1 MSGYARRRDTDDAA
15 EHIDEWPTGE
25 SRIEREIDRQY
36 LAGPR
41 LATAA
46 DVQCADDAGAGPGA
60 GAESQNKMADAEVTI
75 VADVGDGHAIDLGA
89 EHGDVETG
97 IASGDLGR

>member
-1 MSGYARRRDTDDAA
+1 MPGYARRRDADDAA
-15 EHIDEWPTGE
+15 EHIDERPTGKPGRGGE
-25 SRIEREIDRQY
+25 TARQY

-60 GAESQNKMADAEVTI
+60 RAESQDKMADAEVTI
-75 VADVGDGHAIDLGA
+75 VADVGDGHAIDLGE

-97 IASGDLGR
+97 IAPGDPGR